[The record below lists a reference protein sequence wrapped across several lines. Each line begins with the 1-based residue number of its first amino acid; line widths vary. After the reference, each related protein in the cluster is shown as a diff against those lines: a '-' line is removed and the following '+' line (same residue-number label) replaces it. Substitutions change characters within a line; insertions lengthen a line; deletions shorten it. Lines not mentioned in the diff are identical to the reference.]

1 MKEEERKEINLC
13 LDIINIDN
21 MINNTID
28 LLQKR
33 DINDIDILGIETVLK
48 TIQSK
53 LNVIKKYDLNHETIQ
68 AIINQNKNE
77 LKEEQ
82 QKAINDLLTKK

>member
-1 MKEEERKEINLC
+1 
-13 LDIINIDN
+13 

-53 LNVIKKYDLNHETIQ
+53 LNVIKKD
-68 AIINQNKNE
+68 
-77 LKEEQ
+77 
-82 QKAINDLLTKK
+82 